1 MARYRKSLRLS
12 SYVPAALAMAGAAV
26 VCLIGAGS
34 AVTAIERASQ
44 TDVQRV
50 LAVDGHD
57 WVDVTV
63 DGLIVGL
70 GGTAPDE
77 ATRFRALTVA
87 GTAVDAARIVDQMT
101 VSTPDPI
108 QPPRFSIEILR
119 NDDGIALFGLI
130 PAATDR
136 EALIERAT
144 EIAGGGTVT
153 DLMETADFPP
163 PTGWRRA
170 VDFSM
175 EALAQLP
182 RSKISVAH
190 DRVAITATTDSAQI
204 KRRAETQ
211 LAELAPQGVRLDLN
225 LSAPRPV
232 IAPFT
237 LRFIIEEDGPR
248 FDACSADTDAAR
260 NRIVA
265 AAREAGLEGIALCTV
280 GLGVPSTR
288 WAEAAEQVIRAL
300 KEIGKG
306 SVTMSNADITLV
318 ADDTTPQEVF
328 DRVVGE
334 LENNLPDVF
343 ALHSVLPE
351 PVEIDGTGD
360 SVTTPEFVA
369 TKSPEGLVQLRGR
382 ITDQRA
388 RDAVESFAKARF
400 GTANVSPATRLDSG
414 LPEGWPIRV
423 LSALEALSLLNTG
436 AVVVQ
441 PGFVSL
447 TGVTGDQTVP
457 AEISRLLSERLG
469 DGADYGL
476 EISYDPAL
484 DPVAALPTPEECV
497 RTINAALAERKITFE
512 PGSTEIEEGALQTI
526 DKVAELLREC
536 QQVRM
541 EIGGHTDSQGSEE
554 MNLNLSQA
562 RADAVLN
569 AIMARRVLTTNLSAK
584 GYGEEKPIAS
594 NETEAG
600 REANRR
606 IEFTLAVLDE
616 GAPGGEEGEAAAS
629 RDGAATDESAED
641 APADETAADTGETGD
656 GTETTE

>member
-1 MARYRKSLRLS
+1 
-12 SYVPAALAMAGAAV
+12 
-26 VCLIGAGS
+26 
-34 AVTAIERASQ
+34 
-44 TDVQRV
+44 
-50 LAVDGHD
+50 
-57 WVDVTV
+57 
-63 DGLIVGL
+63 
-70 GGTAPDE
+70 
-77 ATRFRALTVA
+77 
-87 GTAVDAARIVDQMT
+87 MT
-101 VSTPDPI
+101 VSTPEPI

-130 PAATDR
+130 PEATDR
-136 EALIERAT
+136 EALIERAA
-144 EIAGGGTVT
+144 EIAGTGTVT

-170 VDFSM
+170 VDFSL
-175 EALAQLP
+175 EALAELP

-190 DRVAITATTDSAQI
+190 DRVAITATTESAQI

-211 LAELAPQGVRLDLN
+211 LAALAPQGVRLDMN

-237 LRFIIEEDGPR
+237 LRFIIEADGPR

-300 KEIGKG
+300 KEIGQG

-318 ADDTTPQEVF
+318 AADTTPQEVF

-343 ALHSVLPE
+343 ALHSVLPD

-388 RDAVESFAKARF
+388 RDALESFAKARF
-400 GTANVSPATRLDSG
+400 GTANVSPATRLDG
-414 LPEGWPIRV
+414 ELPEGWPIRV

-441 PGFVSL
+441 PEFVSL
-447 TGVTGDQTVP
+447 RGVTGDQTVP

-484 DPVAALPTPEECV
+484 DPIAALPTPEECV
-497 RTINAALAERKITFE
+497 KTINAALAQRKITFE
-512 PGSTEIEEGALQTI
+512 PGSTEIEEGALETI
-526 DKVAELLREC
+526 DKVANLLREC
-536 QQVRM
+536 QQVKM

-554 MNLNLSQA
+554 MNLNLSQS

-594 NETEAG
+594 NESEAG

-606 IEFTLAVLDE
+606 IEFTLAVLD
-616 GAPGGEEGEAAAS
+616 GAASGGEEGEAAATAA
-629 RDGAATDESAED
+629 GAAAEPAEDATADETATDETEPDETA
-641 APADETAADTGETGD
+641 ADETAADTDETGD